1 MVLVLRD
8 TQGQQNQRETH
19 LYMEYLFWI
28 EMQRQLNENFKKGH
42 FSIIV
47 LGQLDL
53 HIFKRK

>member
-28 EMQRQLNENFKKGH
+28 EMQRQLNEKKK
-42 FSIIV
+42 
-47 LGQLDL
+47 
-53 HIFKRK
+53 KRSFFNYSTGTIRFIYF

>member
-28 EMQRQLNENFKKGH
+28 EMQRQLNEN
-42 FSIIV
+42 
-47 LGQLDL
+47 
-53 HIFKRK
+53 